1 LQTESYIGYERR
13 QAIRIKFEKEGQL
26 RSQGNSGQ
34 ERIEVCGFVNLSEGG
49 ACLRVDS
56 PYGANSE
63 LSVNFRLPGLL
74 NIFVNATVKVVWCVR
89 RPRESCYLLG
99 VTFSSFNSLERN
111 TLRAFIYTEA
121 KKNNGFK
128 NS

>member
-1 LQTESYIGYERR
+1 MQTESYIGYERR
-13 QAIRIKFEKEGQL
+13 QAIRIKFDKEGQL
-26 RSQGNSGQ
+26 KSQGDAGQ
-34 ERIEVCGFVNLSEGG
+34 DRTISCGFINLSEGG
-49 ACLRVDS
+49 ACLKVDS
-56 PYGANSE
+56 PYTANSE
-63 LSVNFRLPGLL
+63 LTINFRLPGLL
-74 NIFVNATVKVVWCVR
+74 NIYVNATAKVVWCIK

-121 KKNNGFK
+121 KKSNGFK